1 MCVHACACVC
11 VQSKLLNVKLLCDIT
26 AARQQKQQQPSDPVV
41 GTSIHA
47 YIHTCLKCA
56 FVCVYL
62 CVSEVYRSCLCVIIS
77 WCACVCV
84 CRYLFTIKW
93 AALSCFAHELNLC
106 MCLCLCLCLSGNCTQ
121 IWVHCNWYNN
131 IHSHTHT
138 GTYSAS
144 CAGSFAA
151 FKFMLHCKMPSPAD
165 WQCKEG
171 DKRERQR
178 GRTTSFAGQK
188 AAVYRCMC
196 ACVCVQHFT
205 KSAVRLALSLGALFI

>member
-1 MCVHACACVC
+1 MYVCVHACACVC

-84 CRYLFTIKW
+84 CVGIYLQ
-93 AALSCFAHELNLC
+93 LSGR
-106 MCLCLCLCLSGNCTQ
+106 LCLASHMNLIYACVCACVYVCLGT
-121 IWVHCNWYNN
+121 VHKSEY
-131 IHSHTHT
+131 IAIGTITYTHTHT
-138 GTYSAS
+138 QVHIQLHVQ
-144 CAGSFAA
+144 AA
-151 FKFMLHCKMPSPAD
+151 LQLSSLCYIARCRVQLTDSV
-165 WQCKEG
+165 
-171 DKRERQR
+171 KRETRERDREGERRHLPVRKQLCT
-178 GRTTSFAGQK
+178 G
-188 AAVYRCMC
+188 VCLYMC
-196 ACVCVQHFT
+196 VHVCVCAT
-205 KSAVRLALSLGALFI
+205 LY

>member
-84 CRYLFTIKW
+84 CVGIYLQ
-93 AALSCFAHELNLC
+93 LSGR
-106 MCLCLCLCLSGNCTQ
+106 LCLASHMNLIYACVCACVYVCLGT
-121 IWVHCNWYNN
+121 VHKSEY
-131 IHSHTHT
+131 IAIGTITHTHT
-138 GTYSAS
+138 HSGTYTAS

-171 DKRERQR
+171 DKRERHR
-178 GRTTSFAGQK
+178 GRTTSFAGQRK
-188 AAVYRCMC
+188 QLCTGVCLYMC
-196 ACVCVQHFT
+196 VHVCVCAT
-205 KSAVRLALSLGALFI
+205 LY